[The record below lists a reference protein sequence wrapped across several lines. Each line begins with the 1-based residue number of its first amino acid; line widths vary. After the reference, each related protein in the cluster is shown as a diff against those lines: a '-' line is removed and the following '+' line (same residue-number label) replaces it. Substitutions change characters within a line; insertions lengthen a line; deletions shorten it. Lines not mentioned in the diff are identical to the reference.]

1 MARIAT
7 VFLHENPAHGYC
19 PMISGL
25 SKPAL
30 RAEALA
36 LAFVAAIA
44 ALAFHS
50 GVLLFLFPELAA
62 LSHDVFT
69 RPRGRWAQQPVR
81 IVLTP
86 VLTGVV
92 GLFVSRHFAYGVLP
106 VCLIVSASLVI
117 LLLLRSQIAPAFSA
131 GLLPLALHETE
142 WMYPVAILV
151 GLLALVLLLRLW
163 QAVALAAQP
172 EGNALEDALE
182 ELPHSRI
189 GLGHM
194 GAFVVLLAL
203 LGQWTGHTLILF
215 PPLVVMSYEAFGH
228 PEVPGWLRYPPLFPL
243 VCVLAALAGTGT
255 VRLLGPGV
263 PGVVLTLAFSM
274 LLLHLSRLH
283 MPPVLAIGLIPYIL
297 PHADF
302 WYPLAVA
309 MGTGTLMVWYLL
321 RRQLQPVAG

>member
-1 MARIAT
+1 M
-7 VFLHENPAHGYC
+7 H
-19 PMISGL
+19 SGL

-50 GVLLFLFPELAA
+50 GVILFLFPELAA

-86 VLTGVV
+86 LLTGVV

-106 VCLIVSASLVI
+106 VAIIVSASLAI

-131 GLLPLALHETE
+131 GLLPLALHETR

-151 GLLALVLLLRLW
+151 GLLALVVVLRLW
-163 QAVALAAQP
+163 IALGLTAQSQ
-172 EGNALEDALE
+172 ENALEDALE
-182 ELPHSRI
+182 RLPHSRI
-189 GLGHM
+189 GLVHM
-194 GAFVVLLAL
+194 GVFVVVLAL
-203 LGQWTGHTLILF
+203 LGQSTGHALILF

-228 PEVPGWLRYPPLFPL
+228 PEVPGWLRHPPLFPL

-255 VRLLGPGV
+255 VRLLGAGA

-274 LLLHLSRLH
+274 LMLHLSQLH

-297 PHADF
+297 PHPDL

-309 MGTGTLMVWYLL
+309 IGTGTLMFWYVV
-321 RRQLQPVAG
+321 RMRLQPGIG